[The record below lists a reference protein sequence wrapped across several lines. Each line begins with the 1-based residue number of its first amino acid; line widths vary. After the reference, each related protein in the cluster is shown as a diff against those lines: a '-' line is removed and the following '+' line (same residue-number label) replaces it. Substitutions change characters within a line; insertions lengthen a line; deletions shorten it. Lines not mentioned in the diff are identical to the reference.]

1 MQIPFDD
8 LLRMAA
14 EQKQPQRLLFV
25 FATRDIREGHENL
38 DDPDF
43 AIIPQMYTDK
53 TLEHINAF
61 ADLANE
67 AHEADCTWDLLFAS
81 GLDGEN
87 GQLPTLQLTDERL
100 DLMVSAIQQ
109 GIVEPFAVYDREG
122 EPVNLSRS

>member
-1 MQIPFDD
+1 MQIPFND

-53 TLEHINAF
+53 TLEYINAF

-67 AHEADCTWDLLFAS
+67 AHEADCTWDLLLILMYWLHPPWNS
-81 GLDGEN
+81 L
-87 GQLPTLQLTDERL
+87 LQLWTQQLSCQIYSLEFWAHLSSWPFRL
-100 DLMVSAIQQ
+100 S
-109 GIVEPFAVYDREG
+109 P
-122 EPVNLSRS
+122 P